1 MFTALATRITARP
14 KRTLLLALL
23 FVLVAAAFGG
33 PVVGSLE
40 DSGGFT
46 PDDAGS
52 VQALA
57 RIESASG
64 KQATPGVVAL
74 VRTPSGADSTAA
86 KRRIAAVQRSL
97 AADPAIASVASV
109 QSTRDER
116 FVSRDGTS
124 TYLAATLKSGA
135 DEELVVERLEAAF
148 DKQRDVTL
156 GGSLFAQ
163 TQIGDSVV
171 ADLGRAETLAFPIL
185 FLLTLLFFRGR
196 AAVLPLAVGIT
207 TIFGTF
213 LVLAGVNQFY
223 GLSIFALNLVIGL
236 GLGLA
241 IDYTLFLVTRYREEL
256 RHQGPG
262 AGAIRTTM
270 DTAGRTVAY
279 SAVTVALAMITLT
292 VFPLGF
298 LQSMG
303 IAGAA
308 VAIVAGIAALVI
320 APGLFAL
327 WGSKLAIRRRGPE
340 RPAESGAWYRLS
352 HAVMRRP
359 GVVAVVTGAV
369 MVAVALPSLGANW
382 TPVDTSVIPKDL
394 SSRTVG
400 DTLAR
405 DYGGQDTSPLTLALS
420 AAPSERAGVAR
431 YADTLRDLDG
441 VRSVSPPRS
450 LDGATWQVDVAVAG
464 QPDGDA
470 AQQLVA
476 DVRDG
481 SAPYPILVGG
491 LAADFVDQQD
501 AIGSNLPLAIG
512 LLVGLTFLVLW
523 LMTGSLI
530 LPLKAIVMNALTVG
544 SALGVL
550 TVIFQAGRFESLLG
564 YTANGGIEP
573 TDFLVASALVF
584 ALSTDYGVFLLGR
597 IKEAREGGL
606 PDREAVA
613 IGVERTGAVVTAA
626 AILLAVAIGSF
637 ITSSISFIQQVGVA
651 AAAGVLID
659 AFVVRA
665 LLVPALMALLGRW
678 NWWSPRTMA
687 RLHRRIGLGEGVA
700 G

>member
-1 MFTALATRITARP
+1 MQ
-14 KRTLLLALL
+14 RTL
-23 FVLVAAAFGG
+23 V
-33 PVVGSLE
+33 
-40 DSGGFT
+40 
-46 PDDAGS
+46 
-52 VQALA
+52 
-57 RIESASG
+57 
-64 KQATPGVVAL
+64 
-74 VRTPSGADSTAA
+74 
-86 KRRIAAVQRSL
+86 
-97 AADPAIASVASV
+97 ADPATASVASV
-109 QSTRDER
+109 TSTRDER

-124 TYLAATLKSGA
+124 TYLAGTLKTSA
-135 DEELVVERLEAAF
+135 DEDLVVERLEAAF
-148 DKQRDVTL
+148 AKQPDVTL

-163 TQIGDSVV
+163 TQLGESVI

-241 IDYTLFLVTRYREEL
+241 IDYTLFLVTRFREEL

-270 DTAGRTVAY
+270 ETAGRTVAY
-279 SAVTVALAMITLT
+279 SAVTVALALVTLT

-303 IAGAA
+303 IAGAS
-308 VAIVAGIAALVI
+308 VAIVAGIASLVI
-320 APGLFAL
+320 APALFAL
-327 WGSKLAIRRRGPE
+327 WGAKLAIRRRGRE

-359 GVVAVVTGAV
+359 GVVALVTGVV
-369 MVAVALPSLGANW
+369 MVGVALPALGANW
-382 TPVDTSVIPKDL
+382 TPVDSSVIPKDQ
-394 SSRTVG
+394 SSRTVA
-400 DTLAR
+400 DALSR
-405 DYGGQDTSPLTLALS
+405 DYGGQDTSPLTIALS
-420 AAPSERAGVAR
+420 APESERAGVAA
-431 YADTLRDLDG
+431 YAVALRELDG
-441 VRSVSPPRS
+441 VRSVSAPRS

-470 AQQLVA
+470 AQALVGE
-476 DVRDG
+476 VRD
-481 SAPYPILVGG
+481 SAAPYPILVGG

-501 AIGSNLPLAIG
+501 AIGSSLPLAIG
-512 LLVGLTFLVLW
+512 LLVGLTILVLW

-530 LPLKAIVMNALTVG
+530 LPLKAIVMNTLTVG
-544 SALGVL
+544 ASLGVL
-550 TVIFQAGRFESLLG
+550 TLIFQEGRFESLLG

-573 TDFLVASALVF
+573 TDFLVAAALVF

-637 ITSSISFIQQVGVA
+637 VTSSISFIQQIGVA

-665 LLVPALMALLGRW
+665 LLVPALMALLGQW
-678 NWWSPRTMA
+678 NWWSPRSMA
-687 RLHRRIGLGEGVA
+687 RLHRRIGLGEGAA
-700 G
+700 GA